1 MAAFLAV
8 QIAVPLVRLWAPR
21 PARFGWQMYTSVRF
35 HPRFEAVSTEGLI
48 TPVPTADFL
57 GNPRGDIDL
66 PADRIAIHLCA
77 VTPGISAVR
86 VEFEGTTRDLP
97 C

>member
-21 PARFGWQMYTSVRF
+21 PARFGWHMYSSVRSQ
-35 HPRFEAVSTEGLI
+35 PRFATVSVDGSVTAVRS
-48 TPVPTADFL
+48 ADFL
-57 GNPRGDIDL
+57 GNPRGDLDL
-66 PADRIAIHLCA
+66 AGDRVPAHLCA
-77 VTPGISAVR
+77 ITPDIRAVR
-86 VEFEGTTRDLP
+86 VEAKGVLRDRP